1 MSIIYST
8 NWNYKKGGENLKTKK
23 KKSISMFLV
32 CAILLSIFSYTQI
45 ITEAVSNTSY
55 AGDVISTG
63 LNQAINV
70 VEGPDG
76 KLYIAEYG
84 GGQITRV
91 DKDGQNKEV
100 FASGLNQPI
109 GIAFDSAGNLY
120 VAQHAGAKVEKIT
133 PGGVKTEVK
142 SGTGILT
149 GISIDSHDKI
159 YVVEYGTGKIL
170 KMNLDG
176 TGFVEFKTGLGSNS
190 IIGMTIDSSDNLY
203 IADRSGGKIKKIDSS
218 ANVTDFISGLST
230 PTWVTLG
237 EDGYFY
243 TSLGSRIIEKY
254 DTSATKID
262 SFITPSTLGYP
273 WGTSIDQTGYIYFQ
287 TMGSVC
293 KVIVGK
299 VITLDKKHIELDLN
313 TNMSNTSADPS
324 AFIISGVASN
334 PQVTNAVV
342 SGSKITLTLSTDIS
356 YTDSSIKI
364 SYQKTGT
371 DNLVKTGSA
380 TELGNFSN
388 VPVTNNVLRITN
400 IGSIPQVNV
409 AYGTTL
415 SAITFPSTVTVT
427 LSNSTTT
434 TSAVTWDSGTP
445 SYNENVAGTYVFK
458 GTVALDENVS
468 NSSNLKANLNVVIG
482 NPILPNVDS
491 VQNIPNISVSNGT
504 ALNSIGL
511 PSTVNVNLSNSVTT
525 TAAVTWDSGTPPYNS
540 ALAGT
545 YMFSGTISPSSEF
558 ANPGDLKA
566 IVSVTVQSKS
576 SSSSSGGGSLAPTTN
591 DSTIIKVNGE
601 NHAIGNETK
610 VKENGVETVNVK
622 VNHSAIDTILEN
634 IQNDLSGSN
643 RVEVNVNNSTSQVA
657 VIGLTGDIVKKL
669 DQNSFDVLI
678 NKGKTSYNIPAKE
691 LTVDAVASKLGIS
704 QENLKDINFEIKI
717 KETTAENQ
725 KIMIQTI
732 EGKNTAVIVVPTE
745 FTIVAKTTKT
755 DGTTED
761 FEINTFTEYV
771 ERVFEIPEGVKLED
785 ITTGIVFNSD
795 MKTYEHVPT
804 NIFIKDGKA
813 FARVN
818 SLTNSTYSVIS
829 NPIKVENAKGH
840 WAENTI
846 NNMASRMIIIDYK
859 NLKPDQDVTRAEL
872 ADYIVRALGLYR
884 SDTKVTSKFSDVS
897 KEDKNAIAITI
908 ASDWGIINGYED
920 LTFRPNAK
928 ITREEAMVMYSKM
941 LELGKFKNSEQKFD
955 EDTLNKQGV
964 SKWAIPY
971 VKESLNAKI
980 FVGRNSESMD
990 FKSNMTH
997 AESLEA
1003 LKNILTNLDLINK

>member
-1 MSIIYST
+1 M
-8 NWNYKKGGENLKTKK
+8 KKKR

-32 CAILLSIFSYTQI
+32 CVILFSIFSYTKI
-45 ITEAVSNTSY
+45 ITEAVSNNISY
-55 AGDVISTG
+55 ATDIISTG
-63 LNQAINV
+63 LNQAVNV

-76 KLYIAEYG
+76 KLYISEYG
-84 GGQITRV
+84 GGNIYKV
-91 DKDGQNKEV
+91 DKNGQNKEV

-109 GIAFDSAGNLY
+109 GMVFDSAGNLY
-120 VAQHAGAKVEKIT
+120 VAQHSGAKVEKIT
-133 PGGVKTEVK
+133 PSGVKTQVK

-149 GISIDSHDKI
+149 GIAIDSNDKI
-159 YVVEYGTGKIL
+159 YFAEYGTGKIF

-176 TGFVEFKTGLGSNS
+176 TGFVEFKTGLGTNTM
-190 IIGMTIDSSDNLY
+190 IGMTIDSSNNLY
-203 IADRSGGKIKKIDSS
+203 VSDRSGGKIKKIDPS
-218 ANVTDFISGLST
+218 ANVTDFISGLNT
-230 PTWVTLG
+230 PTWITLG

-243 TSLGSRIIEKY
+243 TSLGSRLIEKY
-254 DTSATKID
+254 DTSGTKVD
-262 SFITPSTLGYP
+262 SFITPSTVGYP
-273 WGTSIDQTGYIYFQ
+273 WGTSIDQTGYIYFE
-287 TMGSVC
+287 TLGSVC
-293 KVIVGK
+293 KLIIGK
-299 VITLDKKHIELDLN
+299 AITLDKKHIELDLN
-313 TNMSNTSADPS
+313 TSMSNTSADPS
-324 AFIISGVASN
+324 AFIVDGVSSN
-334 PQVTNAVV
+334 PQVTNVVV

-356 YTDSSIKI
+356 YTDSSMKI

-371 DNLVKTGSA
+371 DNLVKSGSA
-380 TELGNFSN
+380 SELESFSN
-388 VPVTNNVLRITN
+388 IPVTNNVLRITN

-415 SAITFPSTVTVT
+415 SAITLPSTVAVS

-434 TSAVTWDSGTP
+434 TSAVTWDSGEP
-445 SYNENVAGTYVFK
+445 SYSENVAGTYVFK
-458 GTVALDENVS
+458 GTVELGENTS
-468 NSSNLKANLNVVIG
+468 NPLNLQANLNIVVG
-482 NPILPNVDS
+482 TPSLPNIDS
-491 VQNIPNISVSNGT
+491 IQNLSNISVSNGT
-504 ALNSIGL
+504 AINSIGL

-525 TAAVTWDSGTPPYNS
+525 TAAVTWDNGTPSYNS
-540 ALAGT
+540 TVAGT
-545 YMFSGTISPSSEF
+545 YIFSGAIDSSSEF
-558 ANPGDLKA
+558 SNPGNLKA
-566 IVSVTVQSKS
+566 LINITVQSKS
-576 SSSSSGGGSLAPTTN
+576 SSSSSSGGSTPAPAN
-591 DSTIIKVNGE
+591 DNTIIKVNGE

-610 VKENGVETVNVK
+610 VKENGLETVNVK

-643 RVEVNVNNSTSQVA
+643 RVEVNVNNSSSQVA

-691 LTVDAVASKLGIS
+691 LTVDAVANKLGIN

-717 KETTAENQ
+717 KETTEENQ
-725 KIMIQTI
+725 KVMVQTI

-745 FTIVAKTTKT
+745 FIIVAKTTKR
-755 DGTTED
+755 DGSTED
-761 FEINTFTEYV
+761 FEINTFTQYV
-771 ERVFEIPEGVKLED
+771 ERVFEIPEGIKLED
-785 ITTGIVFNSD
+785 ITTGIVFDSD

-813 FARVN
+813 FAKVN

-872 ADYIVRALGLYR
+872 ADYIVRALGLHR
-884 SDTKVTSKFSDVS
+884 SDTQVTSKFSDVS

-928 ITREEAMVMYSKM
+928 ISREEAMVMYSKM
-941 LELGKFKNSEQKFD
+941 LEIGKFKNSEQKFD
-955 EDTLNKQGV
+955 EDILSKQGV
-964 SKWAIPY
+964 SKWAIPF

-980 FVGRNSESMD
+980 FVGRSSESMD

>member
-1 MSIIYST
+1 MKI
-8 NWNYKKGGENLKTKK
+8 KR

-32 CAILLSIFSYTQI
+32 CVILFSIFSYTKI
-45 ITEAVSNTSY
+45 ITEAVSNNISY
-55 AGDVISTG
+55 ATDIISTG
-63 LNQAINV
+63 LNQAVNV

-76 KLYIAEYG
+76 KLYISEYG
-84 GGQITRV
+84 GGNIYKV
-91 DKDGQNKEV
+91 DKNGQNKEV

-109 GIAFDSAGNLY
+109 GMVFDSAGNLY
-120 VAQHAGAKVEKIT
+120 VAQHSGAKVEKIT
-133 PGGVKTEVK
+133 PSGVKTQVK

-149 GISIDSHDKI
+149 GIAIDSNDKI
-159 YVVEYGTGKIL
+159 YFAEYGTGKIF

-176 TGFVEFKTGLGSNS
+176 TGFVEFKTGLGTNTM
-190 IIGMTIDSSDNLY
+190 IGMTIDSSNNLY
-203 IADRSGGKIKKIDSS
+203 VSDRSGGKIKKIDPS
-218 ANVTDFISGLST
+218 ANVTDFISGLNT
-230 PTWVTLG
+230 PTWITLG

-243 TSLGSRIIEKY
+243 TSLGSRLIEKY
-254 DTSATKID
+254 DTSGTKVD
-262 SFITPSTLGYP
+262 SFITPSTVGYP
-273 WGTSIDQTGYIYFQ
+273 WGTSIDQTGYIYFE
-287 TMGSVC
+287 TLGSVC
-293 KVIVGK
+293 KLIIGK
-299 VITLDKKHIELDLN
+299 AITLDKKHIELDLN
-313 TNMSNTSADPS
+313 TSMSNTSADPS
-324 AFIISGVASN
+324 AFIVDGVSSN
-334 PQVTNAVV
+334 PQVTNVVV

-356 YTDSSIKI
+356 YTDSSMKI

-371 DNLVKTGSA
+371 DNLVKSGSA
-380 TELGNFSN
+380 SELESFSN
-388 VPVTNNVLRITN
+388 IPVTNNVLRITN

-415 SAITFPSTVTVT
+415 SAITLPSTVAVS

-434 TSAVTWDSGTP
+434 TSAVTWDSGEP
-445 SYNENVAGTYVFK
+445 SYSENVAGTYVFK
-458 GTVALDENVS
+458 GTVELGENTS
-468 NSSNLKANLNVVIG
+468 NPLNLQANLNIVVG
-482 NPILPNVDS
+482 TPSLPNIDS
-491 VQNIPNISVSNGT
+491 IQNLSNISVSNGT
-504 ALNSIGL
+504 AINSIGL

-525 TAAVTWDSGTPPYNS
+525 TAAVTWDNGTPSYNS
-540 ALAGT
+540 TVAGT
-545 YMFSGTISPSSEF
+545 YIFSGAIDSSSEF
-558 ANPGDLKA
+558 SNPGNLKA
-566 IVSVTVQSKS
+566 LINITVQSKS
-576 SSSSSGGGSLAPTTN
+576 SSSSSSGGSTLAPAN
-591 DSTIIKVNGE
+591 DNTIIKVNGE

-610 VKENGVETVNVK
+610 VKENGLETVNVK

-643 RVEVNVNNSTSQVA
+643 RVEVNVNNSSSQVA

-669 DQNSFDVLI
+669 DQNSFDLLI

-691 LTVDAVASKLGIS
+691 LTVDAVANKLGIN

-717 KETTAENQ
+717 KETTEENQ
-725 KIMIQTI
+725 KVMVQTI

-745 FTIVAKTTKT
+745 FIIVAKTTKM
-755 DGTTED
+755 DGSTED
-761 FEINTFTEYV
+761 FEINTFTQYV
-771 ERVFEIPEGVKLED
+771 ERVFEIPEGIKLED
-785 ITTGIVFNSD
+785 ITTGIVFDSD

-813 FARVN
+813 FAKVN

-872 ADYIVRALGLYR
+872 ADYIVRALGLHR
-884 SDTKVTSKFSDVS
+884 SDTQVTSKFSDVS

-928 ITREEAMVMYSKM
+928 ISREEAMVMYSKM
-941 LELGKFKNSEQKFD
+941 LEIGKFKNSEQKFD
-955 EDTLNKQGV
+955 EDILSKQGV
-964 SKWAIPY
+964 SKWAIPF

-980 FVGRNSESMD
+980 FVGRSSESMD

>member
-1 MSIIYST
+1 M
-8 NWNYKKGGENLKTKK
+8 KKKR

-32 CAILLSIFSYTQI
+32 CVILFSIFSYTKI
-45 ITEAVSNTSY
+45 ITEAVSNNISY
-55 AGDVISTG
+55 ATDIISTG
-63 LNQAINV
+63 LNQAVNV

-76 KLYIAEYG
+76 KLYISEYG
-84 GGQITRV
+84 GGNIYKV
-91 DKDGQNKEV
+91 DKNGQNKEV

-109 GIAFDSAGNLY
+109 GMVFDSAGNLY
-120 VAQHAGAKVEKIT
+120 VAQHSGAKVEKIT
-133 PGGVKTEVK
+133 PSGVKTQVK

-149 GISIDSHDKI
+149 GIAIDSNDKI
-159 YVVEYGTGKIL
+159 YFAEYGTGKIF

-176 TGFVEFKTGLGSNS
+176 TGFVEFKTGLGTNTM
-190 IIGMTIDSSDNLY
+190 IGMTIDSSNNLY
-203 IADRSGGKIKKIDSS
+203 VSDRSGGKIKKIDPS
-218 ANVTDFISGLST
+218 ANVTDFISGLNT
-230 PTWVTLG
+230 PTWITLG

-243 TSLGSRIIEKY
+243 TSLGSRLIEKY
-254 DTSATKID
+254 DTSGTKVD
-262 SFITPSTLGYP
+262 SFITPSTVGYP
-273 WGTSIDQTGYIYFQ
+273 WGTSIDQTGYIYFE
-287 TMGSVC
+287 TLGSVC
-293 KVIVGK
+293 KLIIGK
-299 VITLDKKHIELDLN
+299 AITLDKKHIELDLN
-313 TNMSNTSADPS
+313 TSMSNTSADPS
-324 AFIISGVASN
+324 AFIVDGVSSN
-334 PQVTNAVV
+334 PQVTNVVV
-342 SGSKITLTLSTDIS
+342 SGSKIILTLSTDIS
-356 YTDSSIKI
+356 YTDSSMKI

-371 DNLVKTGSA
+371 DNLVKSGSA
-380 TELGNFSN
+380 SELESFSN
-388 VPVTNNVLRITN
+388 IPVTNNVLRITN

-415 SAITFPSTVTVT
+415 SAITLPSTVAVS

-434 TSAVTWDSGTP
+434 TSAVTWDSGEP
-445 SYNENVAGTYVFK
+445 SYSENVAGTYVFK
-458 GTVALDENVS
+458 GTVELGENTS
-468 NSSNLKANLNVVIG
+468 NPLNLQANLNIVVG
-482 NPILPNVDS
+482 TPSLPNIDS
-491 VQNIPNISVSNGT
+491 IQNLSNISVSNGT
-504 ALNSIGL
+504 AINSIGL

-525 TAAVTWDSGTPPYNS
+525 TAAVTWDNGTPSYNS
-540 ALAGT
+540 TVAGT
-545 YMFSGTISPSSEF
+545 YIFSGAIDSSSEF
-558 ANPGDLKA
+558 SNPGNLKA
-566 IVSVTVQSKS
+566 LINITVQSKS
-576 SSSSSGGGSLAPTTN
+576 SSSSSSGGSTPAPAN
-591 DSTIIKVNGE
+591 DNTIIKVNGE

-610 VKENGVETVNVK
+610 VKENGLETVNVK

-643 RVEVNVNNSTSQVA
+643 RVEVNVNNSSSQVA

-691 LTVDAVASKLGIS
+691 LTVDAVANKLGIN

-717 KETTAENQ
+717 KETTEENQ
-725 KIMIQTI
+725 KVMVQTI

-745 FTIVAKTTKT
+745 FIIVAKTTKM
-755 DGTTED
+755 DGSTED
-761 FEINTFTEYV
+761 FEINTFTQYV
-771 ERVFEIPEGVKLED
+771 ERVFEIPEGIKLED
-785 ITTGIVFNSD
+785 ITTGIVFDSD

-813 FARVN
+813 FAKVN

-872 ADYIVRALGLYR
+872 ADYIVRALGLHR
-884 SDTKVTSKFSDVS
+884 SDTQVTSKFSDVS

-928 ITREEAMVMYSKM
+928 ISREEAMVMYSKM
-941 LELGKFKNSEQKFD
+941 LEIGKFKNSEQKFD
-955 EDTLNKQGV
+955 EDILSKQGV
-964 SKWAIPY
+964 SKWAIPF

-980 FVGRNSESMD
+980 FVGRSSESMD

>member
-1 MSIIYST
+1 M
-8 NWNYKKGGENLKTKK
+8 KEGGNILKIKR

-32 CAILLSIFSYTQI
+32 CAILFSIFSYTQI

-63 LNQAINV
+63 LNQAMNL
-70 VEGPDG
+70 VEGPG
-76 KLYIAEYG
+76 SKLYISEYG
-84 GGQITRV
+84 GGNIYKV
-91 DKDGQNKEV
+91 DKNGQNKEV

-109 GIAFDSAGNLY
+109 GMAFDGAGNLY
-120 VAQHAGAKVEKIT
+120 VAEHAGSKVNKIT
-133 PGGVKTEVK
+133 PGGVKTVIK
-142 SGTGILT
+142 TGTGILT
-149 GISIDSHDKI
+149 GMVIDSNDKL
-159 YVVEYGTGKIL
+159 YVAEYGTGKIL

-176 TGFVEFKTGLGSNS
+176 SGSIEFVTGLGTNS

-203 IADRSGGKIKKIDSS
+203 VSDRSGGKIKKIDPS
-218 ANVTDFISGLST
+218 ANVTDFISGLTT

-237 EDGYFY
+237 NDGYFY

-254 DTSATKID
+254 DTNGTKID

-273 WGTSIDQTGYIYFQ
+273 WGTYIDETGYIYFV

-313 TNMSNTSADPS
+313 TSMSNTSADPS
-324 AFIISGVASN
+324 AFIVSGVSSN

-371 DNLVKTGSA
+371 DNLVKSGSA
-380 TELGNFSN
+380 TELGNVSN
-388 VPVTNNVLRITN
+388 IPVTNNVLRITN

-415 SAITFPSTVTVT
+415 SAITLPSTVVVS

-458 GTVALDENVS
+458 GTVELGENTS
-468 NSSNLKANLNVVIG
+468 NPLNLQANLNIVVG
-482 NPILPNVDS
+482 TPSLPNIDS
-491 VQNIPNISVSNGT
+491 IQNLSNMSVSNGT
-504 ALNSIGL
+504 AINSIGL

-525 TAAVTWDSGTPPYNS
+525 TAAVTWDNGTPSYNS
-540 ALAGT
+540 TVAGT
-545 YMFSGTISPSSEF
+545 YIFSGAIVSSSEF
-558 ANPGDLKA
+558 SNPGDLKA

-576 SSSSSGGGSLAPTTN
+576 SSSSSGGSTLPPTN

-610 VKENGVETVNVK
+610 VKENGLETVNVK

-634 IQNDLSGSN
+634 IQNDLSASN
-643 RVEVNVNNSTSQVA
+643 RVEVNVNNSSSQVA

-691 LTVDAVASKLGIS
+691 LTIDTVANKLGIN
-704 QENLKDINFEIKI
+704 QENLKDINFEIQI
-717 KETTAENQ
+717 KEITPENQ
-725 KIMIQTI
+725 KVMIQMI

-745 FTIVAKTTKT
+745 FTIVAKTIKT
-755 DGTTED
+755 DGTTEN

-813 FARVN
+813 FAKVS

-941 LELGKFKNSEQKFD
+941 LEIGKFKNSEQKFD
-955 EDTLNKQGV
+955 EDILSKQGV
-964 SKWAIPY
+964 SKWAIPF

-980 FVGRNSESMD
+980 FVGRSSESMD